1 MTLRYAIPGRE
12 TVVPEKGTF
21 LVCLMRSKGSLI
33 LKHMKQEGEWSEVKS
48 EVTRGHT

>member
-1 MTLRYAIPGRE
+1 MTLRYAVRGRK

-21 LVCLMRSKGSLI
+21 LACLTRSKGPLI